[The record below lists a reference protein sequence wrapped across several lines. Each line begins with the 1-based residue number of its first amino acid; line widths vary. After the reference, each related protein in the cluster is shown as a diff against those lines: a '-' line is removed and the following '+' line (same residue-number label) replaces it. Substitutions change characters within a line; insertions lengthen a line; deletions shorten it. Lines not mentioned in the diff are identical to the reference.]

1 MTLSIMPAFWWHFL
15 ESGRM
20 SSLRLADSHR
30 VEQRWQALISPPL
43 FLQLFSVP
51 PVDFYTCRPAT
62 TLKKQNEDPWNEM
75 TNTRLSLWHSK
86 WKAWWRENKKEGGAR
101 QPKQR
106 TVMRSVWLLFT
117 ADGHI
122 NLTAIK
128 SGQAFTTGGHQMQLR
143 PQIAP
148 WRHVTL

>member
-1 MTLSIMPAFWWHFL
+1 MPAFWWHFL

-20 SSLRLADSHR
+20 SSLRLAMLVGWLTQSGAEMTGFD
-30 VEQRWQALISPPL
+30 LSPS
-43 FLQLFSVP
+43 LQLFSVP
-51 PVDFYTCRPAT
+51 PVDFYICRPAT

-75 TNTRLSLWHSK
+75 TNTRLSLWHGK

-101 QPKQR
+101 QPKRR